1 MIALINVHFKTS
13 GMVVITGQDLD
24 LLSDEERVVNFTGK
38 CYDYNCRLPQSP
50 YFSSYMFQNAII
62 SSLLAVIKRTN
73 VSNFFIHF

>member
-24 LLSDEERVVNFTGK
+24 LFSNEERVVNFTGK

-50 YFSSYMFQNAII
+50 Y
-62 SSLLAVIKRTN
+62 LLLIYFKMLLLVQY
-73 VSNFFIHF
+73 